1 MPNFIIVINIERKKI
16 KIYGVVSE
24 VKEMLAAEATAGFH
38 IPNTVLELH
47 LNLLLSTFILYPG
60 YPGRPLIVRL
70 PI

>member
-1 MPNFIIVINIERKKI
+1 MPNFIIVINVERKKI

-47 LNLLLSTFILYPG
+47 LTCFYPLLSFILGILGDP
-60 YPGRPLIVRL
+60 
-70 PI
+70 